1 VIRNVL
7 EIVGSLGE
15 LNTVILLIAL
25 VVMFVVAFKVLEMVM
40 QTLLVSALSGGFYLA
55 ITYYLESVS
64 FSLDSLLFFTLIGGS
79 LYTFYSLLTTSA
91 SLLKLLVK
99 YPVKLAKGLIGLV
112 NDKRS
117 GDKLSED

>member
-1 VIRNVL
+1 MIQNVL